1 MFHNP
6 DVPHAQNSLLNV
18 GSPEDGQPL
27 ATWQPGQPIPRP
39 EVVVCD
45 QYENY
50 LETPPEGME
59 VEDTEVIWW
68 TVASSFSREEL
79 RSKLLPVIEKRQDWA
94 CFLFSPIA
102 DLEGN
107 GRYPSGVIQLLR
119 DILPEGALIA
129 VEPPEAGE
137 EVSELAGTLAIQN
150 QIWHELTWAAFR
162 LALNQKLPDYL
173 RDMYFAG
180 DLGI

>member
-1 MFHNP
+1 MVHTD
-6 DVPHAQNSLLNV
+6 DVLQTQNSPVNV
-18 GSPEDGQPL
+18 GSPEADHKL
-27 ATWQPGQPIPRP
+27 ATWQTGQPIPRP
-39 EVVVCD
+39 EIVVCD

-50 LETPPEGME
+50 LETPPEGLE
-59 VEDTEVIWW
+59 VEDAEVIWW

-79 RSKLLPVIEKRQDWA
+79 RNKLLPVIEKRQDWA

-119 DILPEGALIA
+119 DILPKGALIA
-129 VEPPEAGE
+129 VEPAAAE
-137 EVSELAGTLAIQN
+137 ELPELAGTLAIQN

-162 LALNQKLPDYL
+162 LALDQKLPDYL

>member
-1 MFHNP
+1 MFHTD
-6 DVPHAQNSLLNV
+6 DVLQTQNSPVNV
-18 GSPEDGQPL
+18 GSPEADQPL
-27 ATWQPGQPIPRP
+27 ATWQTGQPIPRP
-39 EVVVCD
+39 EIVVCD

-50 LETPPEGME
+50 LETPPEGLE
-59 VEDTEVIWW
+59 VEDAEVIWW

-79 RSKLLPVIEKRQDWA
+79 RNKLLPVIEKRQDWA

-119 DILPEGALIA
+119 DILPKGALIA
-129 VEPPEAGE
+129 VEPAAAE
-137 EVSELAGTLAIQN
+137 ELSELAGTLAIQN

-162 LALNQKLPDYL
+162 LALDQKLPDYL

>member
-1 MFHNP
+1 MLHTD
-6 DVPHAQNSLLNV
+6 DVQQARDNRENEA
-18 GSPEDGQPL
+18 SPKARLPL
-27 ATWQPGQPIPRP
+27 SAWQPGQPIPRP
-39 EVVVCD
+39 EIVVCD

-50 LETPPEGME
+50 LETPPEGLE
-59 VEDTEVIWW
+59 VEDAEVIWW

-79 RSKLLPVIEKRQDWA
+79 RSKLVPVIEKRQDWA

-129 VEPPEAGE
+129 VEPAAGE
-137 EVSELAGTLAIQN
+137 ELSELAGTLAIQN
-150 QIWHELTWAAFR
+150 LIWHELTWAAFR
-162 LALNQKLPDYL
+162 LALNQELPDYL

>member
-1 MFHNP
+1 MLHTDEVQQARDNRENE
-6 DVPHAQNSLLNV
+6 A
-18 GSPEDGQPL
+18 SPEALQPL
-27 ATWQPGQPIPRP
+27 SAWQPGQPIPIP
-39 EVVVCD
+39 ESVVCD

-50 LETPPEGME
+50 LETPPEGLE
-59 VEDTEVIWW
+59 LDDVEVIWW
-68 TVASSFSREEL
+68 TVASNFNREEL
-79 RSKLLPVIEKRQDWA
+79 RDKLLPVIEKRQDWA

-102 DLEGN
+102 DLDGN
-107 GRYPSGVIQLLR
+107 GRYPSGLIQLLR
-119 DILPEGALIA
+119 DILPKGALIA
-129 VEPPEAGE
+129 VEPAAAGE